1 MNAMNKIKSLAAKKE
16 KSESDNPFVNGRRKW
31 NEHVAL
37 PMTSAFTWQ
46 IVGLLSLLI
55 ALTAVGGIAYIGSQ
69 SKFVPYV
76 VQVDKV
82 GQAMAS
88 GPVTQA
94 AGVSQQIRHAY
105 VARFIN
111 DARMVT
117 PDVALQ
123 KKAIFRVYSM
133 LSQNDPASGKMRS
146 WYSSGEDS
154 SPFKRASR
162 ETVEVD
168 ITSVLPQTKDTWQVD
183 WIETVRDRQGSLK
196 KPPYRM
202 RALVTLYISQ
212 PDSSTTE
219 KELRQNPLGVYVS
232 DFSWTKQI

>member
-1 MNAMNKIKSLAAKKE
+1 MNALQKIKSLAAKKE
-16 KSESDNPFVNGRRKW
+16 KSESDNPYVNGRRKW
-31 NEHVAL
+31 NEHIAL
-37 PMTSAFTWQ
+37 PMTAAFTWQ

-55 ALTAVGGIAYIGSQ
+55 ALTAVGGMAYIGSQ

-82 GQAMAS
+82 GQAVAVGPAS
-88 GPVTQA
+88 QA
-94 AGVSQQIRHAY
+94 GGVSPQIRHAFA
-105 VARFIN
+105 ARFIN

-133 LSQNDPASGKMRS
+133 LNQSDPASGKMRS
-146 WYSSGEDS
+146 WYSGGEDS
-154 SPFKRASR
+154 SPFKRAGR

-168 ITSVLPQTKDTWQVD
+168 ITSVLPQTKDTWQID
-183 WIETVRDRQGSLK
+183 WVETVRDRQGNLK
-196 KPPYRM
+196 GQPYRM
-202 RALVTLYISQ
+202 RALVTLYVRS
-212 PDSSTTE
+212 PDASTTE
-219 KELRQNPLGVYVS
+219 AELRQNPLGVYVN

>member
-1 MNAMNKIKSLAAKKE
+1 MNAMEKIKSLAAKE
-16 KSESDNPFVNGRRKW
+16 KKPESNNPYVNGRRKW
-31 NEHVAL
+31 NEHIAL
-37 PMTSAFTWQ
+37 PMTTAFTWQ

-55 ALTAVGGIAYIGSQ
+55 ALTAVGGMVYVGSQ

-82 GQAMAS
+82 GQAVAVGRADQS
-88 GPVTQA
+88 P
-94 AGVSQQIRHAY
+94 GVSQQIRHAF

-183 WIETVRDRQGSLK
+183 WIETVRDRQGNLK
-196 KPPYRM
+196 KQPYRM
-202 RALVTLYISQ
+202 RALVTLYVSA
-212 PDSSTTE
+212 PSASTPE
-219 KELRQNPLGVYVS
+219 EEMRQNPLGVYVK